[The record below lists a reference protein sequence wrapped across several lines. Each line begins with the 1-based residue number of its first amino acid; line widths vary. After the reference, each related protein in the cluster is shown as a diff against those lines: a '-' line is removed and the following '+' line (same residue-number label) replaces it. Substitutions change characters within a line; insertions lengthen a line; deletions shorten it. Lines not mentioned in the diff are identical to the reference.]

1 MLGILEVQARLGGIP
16 SLYGTNLMPA
26 LKPVLASLLIG
37 TATVPS
43 IGLAGAKAQ
52 TVSQPGYSRTTQCFR
67 DEYREEYIPG
77 TKDSPGYVRNWTEKV
92 EIACANKPNQIPT
105 QETQAVDVDNNSCV
119 EGSVIGGLLGAGLGA
134 ALSRKEGRWVG
145 VPVGAAAGAV
155 VGCQVDGG

>member
-1 MLGILEVQARLGGIP
+1 MGTLEVQARLGGIP

>member
-1 MLGILEVQARLGGIP
+1 MPEVLAKLSGIP

-77 TKDSPGYVRNWTEKV
+77 TKDRPGYVRNWTEKV
-92 EIACANKPNQIPT
+92 EIACSDTPSRSST
-105 QETQAVDVDNNSCV
+105 QKDQTADVDNNDCSQ
-119 EGSVIGGLLGAGLGA
+119 GSVIGGLLGAGLGA

-155 VGCQVDGG
+155 VGCQVDCG

>member
-1 MLGILEVQARLGGIP
+1 MPEVLAKLSGIP

-77 TKDSPGYVRNWTEKV
+77 TKDRPGYVRNWTEKV
-92 EIACANKPNQIPT
+92 EIACSDTPSRSST
-105 QETQAVDVDNNSCV
+105 QKDQTADVDNNDCSQ
-119 EGSVIGGLLGAGLGA
+119 GSVIGGLLGASLGA

>member
-1 MLGILEVQARLGGIP
+1 MPEVLAKLSGIP

-77 TKDSPGYVRNWTEKV
+77 TKDRPGYVRNWTEKV
-92 EIACANKPNQIPT
+92 EIACSDTPSRSST
-105 QETQAVDVDNNSCV
+105 QKDQTADVDNNDCSQ
-119 EGSVIGGLLGAGLGA
+119 GSVIGGLLGAGLGA

-155 VGCQVDGG
+155 VGCQGDGG

>member
-1 MLGILEVQARLGGIP
+1 
-16 SLYGTNLMPA
+16 MPA

-92 EIACANKPNQIPT
+92 EIACANNKPNQIPT

>member
-1 MLGILEVQARLGGIP
+1 MPEVLARLGGIP

-77 TKDSPGYVRNWTEKV
+77 TKDRPGYVRNWTEKV

-105 QETQAVDVDNNSCV
+105 QEPQALDVDNNSCV
-119 EGSVIGGLLGAGLGA
+119 EG
-134 ALSRKEGRWVG
+134 LSLIHI
-145 VPVGAAAGAV
+145 
-155 VGCQVDGG
+155 

>member
-1 MLGILEVQARLGGIP
+1 
-16 SLYGTNLMPA
+16 MPA

-52 TVSQPGYSRTTQCFR
+52 TVSQPGYSHTTQCFR

-77 TKDSPGYVRNWTEKV
+77 TKDRPGYVRNWTEKV
-92 EIACANKPNQIPT
+92 EIACSDTPSRSST
-105 QETQAVDVDNNSCV
+105 QKDQTADVDNNDCSQ
-119 EGSVIGGLLGAGLGA
+119 GSVIGGLLGAGLGA